1 MSSEASSDDVK
12 ISGLFSDPLKS
23 CRGIA
28 HDGAS
33 ILTTG
38 LRDDRNWMLVD
49 PRHSP
54 ALFITQRECPDMATV
69 STQLLPDGSLHVSKT
84 GLDDL
89 IVRVPLAASALR
101 KVKVWRS
108 DVVALDAGDAA
119 SAWFAA
125 ALGLQ
130 PSGVRLVQFHP
141 QQTRLCNTF
150 YAGDSGAHTFF
161 ADGYPVL
168 VTNESSLSD
177 LNRRIGRS
185 AENAL
190 PMNRFRPNIVLRGLP
205 AWDEDHIELIE
216 TDNVTIKL
224 VKPCTRC
231 PITTT
236 DQLSGSRLSEEPLNT
251 LVRFRNNPDL
261 GGVTFGWN
269 AVVLREGFVS
279 VDCAVTLSYR
289 F

>member
-1 MSSEASSDDVK
+1 MPSETSSDDVK
-12 ISGLFSDPLKS
+12 VTGLFSYPLKS
-23 CRGIA
+23 GRGIA
-28 HDGAS
+28 HESAS

-38 LRDDRNWMLVD
+38 VRDDRTWMLVD
-49 PRHSP
+49 PRPSP
-54 ALFITQRECPDMATV
+54 ALFITQRECPAMATI
-69 STQLLPDGSLHVSKT
+69 TTALLPDGSFHASQP

-89 IVRVPLAASALR
+89 IVRVPLAATALR

-125 ALGLQ
+125 AVGLQ
-130 PSGVRLVQFHP
+130 PSAVRLVQFHP
-141 QQTRLCNTF
+141 QQTRMCNTF
-150 YAGDSGAHTFF
+150 YARDSGAHTFF

-177 LNRRIGRS
+177 LNRRMGRS

-190 PMNRFRPNIVLRGLP
+190 PMNRFRPNIVLSGLP
-205 AWDEDHIELIE
+205 AWDEDHIAMIE
-216 TDNVTIKL
+216 TDHVTLKL

-236 DQLSGSRLSEEPLNT
+236 DQLTGSRLSEEPLNT
-251 LVRFRNNPDL
+251 LARFRNNPDL

-269 AVVLREGFVS
+269 AVVLRAGS
-279 VDCAVTLSYR
+279 LDRGCTVTVSYR

>member
-1 MSSEASSDDVK
+1 MSSESSSDDVK
-12 ISGLFSDPLKS
+12 ISGLFSYPLKS

-69 STQLLPDGSLHVSKT
+69 STQLLPDGALHVSKT

-130 PSGVRLVQFHP
+130 ASGVRLVQFHP

-185 AENAL
+185 GENAL

-269 AVVLREGFVS
+269 AVVLREGFVG